1 MRYKRVDKY
10 YIKLSDYDTCI
21 EQCPIKKLSIYGYE
35 IMIGSVTC
43 QECENCIEH
52 NITEYGNNDWI
63 KCSYLR
69 EKRSFNPLNWLKKLF
84 AIIVISLFF
93 SSTTN
98 SVSWSYWVK
107 EVNNDNSL
115 ITIQVDESLI
125 FKSKDEVLDFACEIT
140 KIFDE

>member
-1 MRYKRVDKY
+1 MVFKSKYNPGELVYFWNERKKRICK
-10 YIKLSDYDTCI
+10 
-21 EQCPIKKLSIYGYE
+21 ENIY
-35 IMIGSVTC
+35 
-43 QECENCIEH
+43 
-52 NITEYGNNDWI
+52 NI
-63 KCSYLR
+63 S
-69 EKRSFNPLNWLKKLF
+69 S
-84 AIIVISLFF
+84 FF

-107 EVNNDNSL
+107 ELNNDNSL

>member
-1 MRYKRVDKY
+1 MIFKSKYNPNEFVYFWNEKKKRICKGN
-10 YIKLSDYDTCI
+10 
-21 EQCPIKKLSIYGYE
+21 IY
-35 IMIGSVTC
+35 
-43 QECENCIEH
+43 N
-52 NITEYGNNDWI
+52 
-63 KCSYLR
+63 
-69 EKRSFNPLNWLKKLF
+69 
-84 AIIVISLFF
+84 ISLFF
-93 SSTTN
+93 SSTIN